1 MLKAKA
7 FPTNHR
13 LYRYPQLINSEMDS
27 KNIYI
32 SYQHYSNEIEW
43 EMHEDSEWIYV
54 GADDE
59 FKKEKAT
66 ELIDS
71 FFEES
76 AIYFITDR
84 RNSALIE
91 KNTAISKIMEAIEEF
106 DPALA
111 NADFSKIME
120 FDKIGVVR
128 KGKRI
133 N

>member
-1 MLKAKA
+1 
-7 FPTNHR
+7 
-13 LYRYPQLINSEMDS
+13 MDS